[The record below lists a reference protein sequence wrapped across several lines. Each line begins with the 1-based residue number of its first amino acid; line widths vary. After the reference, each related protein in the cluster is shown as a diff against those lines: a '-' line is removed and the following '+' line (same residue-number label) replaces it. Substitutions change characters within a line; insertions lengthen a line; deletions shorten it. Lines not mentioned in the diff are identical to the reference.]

1 MNTPLLYWATEQT
14 GDERYAQAARRHTAQ
29 LRDTMIR
36 PDGTT
41 FHTFWWDVVTGVPLR
56 GSTQQGLTDDSCWA
70 RGQAWGIYGFAL
82 AYRCTGDET
91 FRAASVRCAVL
102 TISDTRTEQ
111 TDTGG
116 AAIVSLLEAAGH
128 VVAEKRIVRDE
139 PDAIRAWIVE
149 QSTHVDVPILITTG
163 GTGITSRDGTYEVA
177 TALIEKPLPGFG
189 ELFRM
194 LSYEH
199 IGPACMLSRA
209 VGGLMGRTVVLVM
222 PGSRAAV
229 QLAMTRIILPE
240 LPHLVREARKG

>member
-1 MNTPLLYWATEQT
+1 MSHTEH
-14 GDERYAQAARRHTAQ
+14 RAAS
-29 LRDTMIR
+29 
-36 PDGTT
+36 P
-41 FHTFWWDVVTGVPLR
+41 
-56 GSTQQGLTDDSCWA
+56 
-70 RGQAWGIYGFAL
+70 
-82 AYRCTGDET
+82 
-91 FRAASVRCAVL
+91 ASVRCAVL

-149 QSTHVDVPILITTG
+149 QSTHGDVPILITTG

-194 LSYEH
+194 LSYQD
-199 IGPACMLSRA
+199 IGPAAMLSRA
-209 VGGLMGRTVVLVM
+209 CAGRVGHAILICL
-222 PGSRAAV
+222 PGSEKAV
-229 QLAMTRIILPE
+229 RLAVEKLLLPE
-240 LPHLVREARKG
+240 LGHLVREATR